1 VARLI
6 EDNTFAKSTECPYR
20 VFTKQLWVA
29 LMCGPE
35 ILATVLDQHQRT
47 VDQLEIALK
56 HLRMAV
62 SPIAEHAWVMMWM
75 EKEYYSIM
83 REVIVGQISIEKA
96 LNFFRT
102 GYLKRDHPTRKS
114 KRGRGKEL
122 ARQTIVQGCSE
133 AWEELTGLRPG
144 KANTKF
150 HDVLSA
156 ASATVFGAR
165 DKVTGWEWQIKIFEA
180 RLKKLREI

>member
-1 VARLI
+1 M
-6 EDNTFAKSTECPYR
+6 S
-20 VFTKQLWVA
+20 
-29 LMCGPE
+29 GPE
-35 ILATVLDQHQRT
+35 ILATVHDQHQRT
-47 VDQLEIALK
+47 VDQLEIASK
-56 HLRMAV
+56 HLLRAAR
-62 SPIAEHAWVMMWM
+62 PLGEHAWVMMWM
-75 EKEYYSIM
+75 QKEYHSMM
-83 REVIVGQISIEKA
+83 RAVIVAQLSIEKA
-96 LNFFRT
+96 INFFRT
-102 GYLKRDHPTRKS
+102 RYLTPIDHPTRKS

-122 ARQTIVQGCSE
+122 ALQTIVQGCSE

-180 RLKKLREI
+180 RLKGAPRNLE